1 VLQGSFFVISVF
13 MQEIRHLNAIETGLA
28 LTPATIGILLSSAAA
43 GRLAKRRPQRTL
55 IISGFVLT
63 IAGMALL
70 IALGRATSSIWTFVP
85 GLLLTGIGVGL
96 MLTSSVN
103 VVQSAFPEAD
113 QGDISGVSRSLSN
126 LGSALGTAVAGSVLV
141 SDLVAG
147 NTHYLLAMV
156 VLLVVAAIGFVLSVL
171 LPKGGAAEQTSVSG
185 LPAPA
190 MSDVPAG
197 GRLAG

>member
-28 LTPATIGILLSSAAA
+28 LTPATIGILLSSAVA

-55 IISGFVLT
+55 IISGFVAT

-103 VVQSAFPEAD
+103 VVQSAFPEAE
-113 QGDISGVSRSLSN
+113 QGEISGVSRSVSN

-171 LPKGGAAEQTSVSG
+171 LPRGGVAEQPAVSG
-185 LPAPA
+185 VPAPA
-190 MSDVPAG
+190 TGDVPAG